1 MTKNFTRRSNKVK
14 TKIHIEVRKMNQEFF
29 NALDLLEKSKG
40 IPKEYMIEKVE
51 AALVSAFKKE
61 YGTAN
66 VRVNIDPVK
75 KDVKVYDCKEVV
87 EVVED
92 PATQI
97 SLEDAKAISRRHVL
111 GSIVEKEVKT
121 KAFGRLSA
129 QTAKQV
135 IIQGIREAERS
146 SMLREYEKKKEEV
159 ITAVVTKTAD
169 TSGDI
174 VIDTGT
180 SEAVL
185 VSGEQIPGETFEV
198 GDRIKV
204 FVTEVRRES
213 SAGPLVTLSRTH
225 PGLVK
230 RLFEMEIP
238 EIQDGVVIIHNISRE
253 AGNRSKLAVYS
264 RDESVDP
271 IGACIGERGRRI
283 GTIVNELRGEKID
296 IVEYSED
303 PAQFIAAALSPAEVK
318 SVVIEGE
325 RSATVTVAA
334 DQLSLA
340 IGKEGQNARLAAKL
354 TGFKIDIKG
363 V

>member
-1 MTKNFTRRSNKVK
+1 
-14 TKIHIEVRKMNQEFF
+14 MNQEFF
-29 NALDLLEKSKG
+29 NALDLLEKTKG

-51 AALVSAFKKE
+51 AALISAFKKE

-66 VRVNIDPVK
+66 VRVVINPEK

-97 SLEDAKAISRRHVL
+97 SLEDAKAISRRYVL
-111 GSIVEKEVKT
+111 GSTVEKEVKT
-121 KAFGRLSA
+121 KTFGRLSA

-135 IIQGIREAERS
+135 IIQGIREAERQG
-146 SMLREYEKKKEEV
+146 MIREYEKKREEI
-159 ITAVVTKTAD
+159 ITAVVTKAAD
-169 TSGDI
+169 SEGDI

-185 VSGEQIPGETFEV
+185 PHDEQIPGESFMV

-204 FVTEVRRES
+204 FVTEVKRES
-213 SAGPLVTLSRTH
+213 SAGPIVTLSRTH
-225 PGLVK
+225 PNLVK

-238 EIQDGVVIIHNISRE
+238 EIQDGTVIIHNIARE
-253 AGNRSKLAVYS
+253 AGSRSKLAVYS
-264 RDESVDP
+264 RDEDVEA

-283 GTIVNELRGEKID
+283 AEIVDELRGEKID
-296 IVEYSED
+296 IIEYSED
-303 PAQFIAAALSPAEVK
+303 PAEFIAAALSPAEVT
-318 SVVIEGE
+318 SVEIIGE
-325 RSATVTVAA
+325 RSASVTVPA

-340 IGKEGQNARLAAKL
+340 IGKEGQNARLAARL

-363 V
+363 N

>member
-1 MTKNFTRRSNKVK
+1 
-14 TKIHIEVRKMNQEFF
+14 MNQEFF
-29 NALDLLEKSKG
+29 NALDLLEKTKG
-40 IPKEYMIEKVE
+40 IPKAYMIEKVE
-51 AALVSAFKKE
+51 AALISAFKKE

-66 VRVNIDPVK
+66 VRVVINPEK
-75 KDVKVYDCKEVV
+75 KDVKVYECKEVV

-111 GSIVEKEVKT
+111 GSVVEKEVKT
-121 KAFGRLSA
+121 KMFGRLSA

-146 SMLREYEKKKEEV
+146 SMIREYEKKREEV

-169 TSGDI
+169 SDGAV

-185 VSGEQIPGETFEV
+185 PESEQIPGETFMV

-204 FVTEVRRES
+204 FVTEVKRES
-213 SAGPLVTLSRTH
+213 MAGPIVTLSRTH
-225 PGLVK
+225 PNFVK

-238 EIQDGVVIIHNISRE
+238 EIQDGTVIIHNISRE
-253 AGNRSKLAVYS
+253 AGSRSKLAVYS
-264 RDESVDP
+264 RDENVEA

-283 GTIVNELRGEKID
+283 AEIVDELRGEKID
-296 IVEYSED
+296 IIEYSED
-303 PAQFIAAALSPAEVK
+303 PAEFIAAALSPAEVT
-318 SVVIEGE
+318 SVDIIGE
-325 RSATVTVAA
+325 RSASVVVPA

-340 IGKEGQNARLAAKL
+340 IGKEGQNARLAARL

-363 V
+363 N

>member
-1 MTKNFTRRSNKVK
+1 
-14 TKIHIEVRKMNQEFF
+14 MNQEFF
-29 NALDLLEKSKG
+29 NALDLLEKTKG

-51 AALVSAFKKE
+51 AALISAFKKE

-66 VRVNIDPVK
+66 VRVVINPEK

-87 EVVED
+87 ETVED
-92 PATQI
+92 PSTQI
-97 SLEDAKAISRRHVL
+97 SLEDAKAISRRYVL
-111 GSIVEKEVKT
+111 GSVVEKEVKT
-121 KAFGRLSA
+121 KTFGRLSA

-135 IIQGIREAERS
+135 IIQGIREAERQG
-146 SMLREYEKKKEEV
+146 MIREYEKKREEI
-159 ITAVVTKTAD
+159 ITAVVTKAAD
-169 TSGDI
+169 SEGDI

-185 VSGEQIPGETFEV
+185 PHDEQIPGETFAV

-213 SAGPLVTLSRTH
+213 SAGPIVTLSRTH
-225 PGLVK
+225 PNLVK

-238 EIQDGVVIIHNISRE
+238 EIQDGTVIIHNIARE
-253 AGNRSKLAVYS
+253 AGSRSKLAVYS
-264 RDESVDP
+264 RDENVEA

-283 GTIVNELRGEKID
+283 AEIVDELRGEKID
-296 IVEYSED
+296 IIEYSED
-303 PAQFIAAALSPAEVK
+303 PAEFIAAALSPAEVR
-318 SVVIEGE
+318 SVEIVGE
-325 RSATVTVAA
+325 RSASVTVPA

-340 IGKEGQNARLAAKL
+340 IGKEGQNARLAARL

-363 V
+363 N

>member
-1 MTKNFTRRSNKVK
+1 
-14 TKIHIEVRKMNQEFF
+14 MNQEFF
-29 NALDLLEKSKG
+29 NALDLLEKTKG
-40 IPKEYMIEKVE
+40 IPKAYMIEKVE
-51 AALVSAFKKE
+51 AALISAFKKE

-66 VRVNIDPVK
+66 VRVVINPEK
-75 KDVKVYDCKEVV
+75 KDVKVYECKEVV

-111 GSIVEKEVKT
+111 GSMVEKEVKT
-121 KAFGRLSA
+121 KTFGRLSA

-146 SMLREYEKKKEEV
+146 SMIREYEKKREEV

-169 TSGDI
+169 SDGAV

-185 VSGEQIPGETFEV
+185 PESEQIPGETFMV

-204 FVTEVRRES
+204 FVTEVKRES
-213 SAGPLVTLSRTH
+213 MAGPIVTLSRTH
-225 PGLVK
+225 PNFVK

-238 EIQDGVVIIHNISRE
+238 EIQDGTVIIHNISRE
-253 AGNRSKLAVYS
+253 AGSRSKLAVYS
-264 RDESVDP
+264 RDENVEAV
-271 IGACIGERGRRI
+271 GACIGERGRRI
-283 GTIVNELRGEKID
+283 AEIVDELRGEKID
-296 IVEYSED
+296 VIEYSED
-303 PAQFIAAALSPAEVK
+303 PAEFIAAALSPAEVT
-318 SVVIEGE
+318 SVELVGE
-325 RSATVTVAA
+325 RSASVVVPA

-340 IGKEGQNARLAAKL
+340 IGKEGQNARLAARL

-363 V
+363 N